1 MASTATFSGPCSF
14 DEISYYIFAHF
25 GLYFVDNG
33 MNLLFEFLNWMRSNS
48 INLIFHVTRKKK
60 VFSCHLSKN
69 DISYY
74 DSCQNSGLFKMKPLI
89 GKLCI

>member
-1 MASTATFSGPCSF
+1 MRCLSVYRF
-14 DEISYYIFAHF
+14 IFIK
-25 GLYFVDNG
+25 G
-33 MNLLFEFLNWMRSNS
+33 
-48 INLIFHVTRKKK
+48 I

-89 GKLCI
+89 GKQCLQNVGFFGPHHVPIWEKPMQTWRVSLSALLHAAVTSFV